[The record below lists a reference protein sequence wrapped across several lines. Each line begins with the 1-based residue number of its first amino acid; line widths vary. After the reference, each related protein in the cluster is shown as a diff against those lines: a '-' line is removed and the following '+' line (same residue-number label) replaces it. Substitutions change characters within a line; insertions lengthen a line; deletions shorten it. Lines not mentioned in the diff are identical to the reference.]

1 MEREEWRKGFLEMRE
16 LEEGNLEMEERGKWR
31 KGTRELGRLEE
42 RLKKKRK
49 VEEGD
54 DEKRK

>member
-1 MEREEWRKGFLEMRE
+1 MEREEWKKVFLEMRE

-54 DEKRK
+54 GEKRK